1 MDIDELLNRYFEGE
15 TSSEEE
21 RELRAFFTSGNVP
34 DRLAVYTPMFT
45 YLEEESRKER
55 QPDEALI
62 PIDED
67 ILFMLDAEKVEEKKT
82 FTLRSVLY
90 LVSGIAASFLLLL
103 GLNHLLNPVDP
114 CFCSDNYVVIN
125 GRCYTD
131 IHKVRS
137 MALEAL
143 QEVATPADEYFP
155 EADRD
160 EADRMIID
168 NQLNE
173 LVVLYLMIMNKNT
186 VNMRRFEYMLWLLVA
201 VFCLM
206 PCGVSAAETQ
216 KDLKIQE
223 VFQRYGK
230 KRNVT
235 MVELS
240 NEMLETY
247 GMTRYKSI
255 TIKDDP
261 EALRFTR
268 QCLEADQK
276 GARKIKEVTD
286 DGGVVSAYYQL
297 KGVEADINRFVLF
310 KVSKKGVITLVY
322 IEGDLDSDDLIT
334 LLFTKKDL

>member
-1 MDIDELLNRYFEGE
+1 
-15 TSSEEE
+15 
-21 RELRAFFTSGNVP
+21 
-34 DRLAVYTPMFT
+34 
-45 YLEEESRKER
+45 
-55 QPDEALI
+55 
-62 PIDED
+62 
-67 ILFMLDAEKVEEKKT
+67 
-82 FTLRSVLY
+82 
-90 LVSGIAASFLLLL
+90 
-103 GLNHLLNPVDP
+103 
-114 CFCSDNYVVIN
+114 
-125 GRCYTD
+125 
-131 IHKVRS
+131 
-137 MALEAL
+137 
-143 QEVATPADEYFP
+143 
-155 EADRD
+155 
-160 EADRMIID
+160 
-168 NQLNE
+168 
-173 LVVLYLMIMNKNT
+173 
-186 VNMRRFEYMLWLLVA
+186 MRRFKYMLWLLVA

-255 TIKDDP
+255 TIK
-261 EALRFTR
+261 
-268 QCLEADQK
+268 
-276 GARKIKEVTD
+276 EVTD

>member
-1 MDIDELLNRYFEGE
+1 
-15 TSSEEE
+15 
-21 RELRAFFTSGNVP
+21 
-34 DRLAVYTPMFT
+34 
-45 YLEEESRKER
+45 
-55 QPDEALI
+55 
-62 PIDED
+62 
-67 ILFMLDAEKVEEKKT
+67 
-82 FTLRSVLY
+82 
-90 LVSGIAASFLLLL
+90 
-103 GLNHLLNPVDP
+103 
-114 CFCSDNYVVIN
+114 
-125 GRCYTD
+125 
-131 IHKVRS
+131 
-137 MALEAL
+137 
-143 QEVATPADEYFP
+143 
-155 EADRD
+155 
-160 EADRMIID
+160 
-168 NQLNE
+168 
-173 LVVLYLMIMNKNT
+173 
-186 VNMRRFEYMLWLLVA
+186 MRRFEYMLWLLVA

-310 KVSKKGVITLVY
+310 KVSKKGDVIKAKV
-322 IEGDLDSDDLIT
+322 LDVDVEKERISLGVKPGKTVRYEWSVFPDC
-334 LLFTKKDL
+334 LFW